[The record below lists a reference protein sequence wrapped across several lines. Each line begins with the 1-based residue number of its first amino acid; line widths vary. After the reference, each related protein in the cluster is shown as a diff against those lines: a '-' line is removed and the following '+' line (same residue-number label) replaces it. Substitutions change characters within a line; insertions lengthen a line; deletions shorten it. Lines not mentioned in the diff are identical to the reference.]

1 MAPGGSRSSMPNFRV
16 SLTSPLSG
24 ALGSHSGSSQEVDEF
39 TVDGAVSSSRDTPR
53 RASRARTA
61 TSKAEDGLV
70 VCPDSLRTI
79 DAKLTKSNGSPT
91 VLFRICQFFCVIQ
104 FPHILAGT
112 FCSPGVMSAIRKGD
126 KLMALAI
133 VGVAAMVGGSVFILE
148 ETRRAIR
155 PHGPLVTLG
164 AGSREIP
171 QQLYT
176 NIERT
181 VEKFHPSRRPFK
193 LKVLFFAALFGV
205 VIFFADELVQRPFHN
220 IVSAILWF
228 FFYLFGNTIIAVW
241 IISMKTATILSGH
254 AVREVINT
262 IDLTNDMN
270 EWNTKVCAPAMELA
284 AQTMPALS
292 VGWGFSVVV
301 YTGCAMIGVVSFFAL
316 ALSPAL
322 LTADDHPWFPMAVQT
337 GCGVFIM
344 ICTAFPLLVA
354 SGPAHVSSQCDELM
368 EALNELRVRYHLNPC
383 T

>member
-1 MAPGGSRSSMPNFRV
+1 
-16 SLTSPLSG
+16 
-24 ALGSHSGSSQEVDEF
+24 
-39 TVDGAVSSSRDTPR
+39 
-53 RASRARTA
+53 
-61 TSKAEDGLV
+61 
-70 VCPDSLRTI
+70 
-79 DAKLTKSNGSPT
+79 
-91 VLFRICQFFCVIQ
+91 
-104 FPHILAGT
+104 
-112 FCSPGVMSAIRKGD
+112 
-126 KLMALAI
+126 
-133 VGVAAMVGGSVFILE
+133 
-148 ETRRAIR
+148 
-155 PHGPLVTLG
+155 
-164 AGSREIP
+164 
-171 QQLYT
+171 
-176 NIERT
+176 
-181 VEKFHPSRRPFK
+181 
-193 LKVLFFAALFGV
+193 
-205 VIFFADELVQRPFHN
+205 
-220 IVSAILWF
+220 
-228 FFYLFGNTIIAVW
+228 
-241 IISMKTATILSGH
+241 MKTATILSGH

-322 LTADDHPWFPMAVQT
+322 LAADDHPWFPMAVQT